1 MKILDLLIAL
11 HFVCLDH
18 DCFYLRLRN
27 LVKGKVKSL
36 LELLMFSIFSL
47 EEEELIKEMTLTTAT

>member
-1 MKILDLLIAL
+1 MSFYLDQQIYKI
-11 HFVCLDH
+11 LDH